1 MQTITVTSDQARI
14 KWRDTID
21 DAFADNVV
29 VIERY
34 GKPMV
39 AVVNFD
45 RWQQMRRLWLEMLDQ
60 RSAEMKAGDY
70 ISQEELD
77 AELKEKGIII

>member
-1 MQTITVTSDQARI
+1 MQTITKTSDQARI
-14 KWRDTID
+14 GWRDTVD

-45 RWQQMRRLWLEMLDQ
+45 RWQKMRRLWLEMLDQ
-60 RSAEMKAGDY
+60 RGAEMKAGDY
-70 ISQEELD
+70 VTQEEFD
-77 AELKEKGIII
+77 AELKERGVIE